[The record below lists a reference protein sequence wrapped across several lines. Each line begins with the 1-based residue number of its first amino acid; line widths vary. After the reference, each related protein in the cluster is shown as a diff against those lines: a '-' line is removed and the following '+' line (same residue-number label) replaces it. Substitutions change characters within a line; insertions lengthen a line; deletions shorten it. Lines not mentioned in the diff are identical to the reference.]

1 MAFIANPSRYQSIY
15 SHSNLNVQPYIS
27 AMNITAVRK
36 LLQNECDELGLDA
49 LAAKAGVSSGHMHNV
64 LVGARKPRGQILDM
78 LNLKV
83 VEDYRPRRPR
93 A

>member
-1 MAFIANPSRYQSIY
+1 MSY
-15 SHSNLNVQPYIS
+15 SNLNVQPYIS

-49 LAAKAGVSSGHMHNV
+49 LAARAGVSSGHMHNV

-78 LNLKV
+78 LMLEV